1 MPLPKSVYSVKNPVT
16 YWLDQYDTTA
26 FDIVERGGRPDDH
39 KASYYGVQRQMMKR
53 LSVDDQKNGYLYIYE
68 VEANKGFVKIGY
80 TTRSIRKRHEE
91 WVFDCNRKSN
101 PLYPLP
107 AIKAALVPNARR
119 VEKLCH
125 AELKHRQA
133 IIYCQGCLKT
143 HEEWFESSPT
153 DAIAVVEKWSAWM
166 KKEPYH
172 PDQLLLKQEEERKA
186 FDMEKFMD
194 CLLTGD
200 D

>member
-1 MPLPKSVYSVKNPVT
+1 
-16 YWLDQYDTTA
+16 
-26 FDIVERGGRPDDH
+26 
-39 KASYYGVQRQMMKR
+39 MMKR
-53 LSVDDQKNGYLYIYE
+53 LSADDQKNGYLYIYE
-68 VEANKGFVKIGY
+68 VEGNKGFVKIGY

-91 WVFDCNRKSN
+91 WGFDCNRKSN
-101 PLYPLP
+101 PLFPIP
-107 AIKAALVPNARR
+107 SIKPALVPNARR

-153 DAIAVVEKWSAWM
+153 DAIAVIEKWSAWM

-172 PDQLLLKQEEERKA
+172 PDRLLLKQEEGRKA
-186 FDMEKFMD
+186 VDMEKFMD
-194 CLLTGD
+194 CLLIGGD
-200 D
+200 